1 MRISDDSISE
11 EAVDVTESLSDRW
24 STEMSYVERFSDIR
38 TDIVDENG
46 FSILTMRREHLFL
59 EKKWEPDSIRQEK
72 IHISTGRFC
81 RHKDIRVV

>member
-1 MRISDDSISE
+1 MRISDDAISE

-59 EKKWEPDSIRQEK
+59 EKK
-72 IHISTGRFC
+72 
-81 RHKDIRVV
+81 